1 LLHFIQEKTE
11 FPWKIFLYL
20 KFTLF
25 QCILCLVF
33 HINFS
38 LIISVMKFIT
48 KSISLIRYRNI
59 FHGNSVFSWMK
70 CSKWKL
76 FKSHSYCRTWI
87 SFVNN
92 EKVYINLKNCKNK
105 VNDISFIVLIMLINS
120 MFISI
125 CDSTR
130 QQHMQLSLIGCLT

>member
-1 LLHFIQEKTE
+1 MEILSFLEWRVASESYLNLIVIVEQKKT
-11 FPWKIFLYL
+11 
-20 KFTLF
+20 
-25 QCILCLVF
+25 
-33 HINFS
+33 
-38 LIISVMKFIT
+38 
-48 KSISLIRYRNI
+48 
-59 FHGNSVFSWMK
+59 
-70 CSKWKL
+70 
-76 FKSHSYCRTWI
+76 TWI